1 MMLRE
6 RALARGPLAVAP
18 RSATGLAIRTEI
30 AQSSPAAL
38 ATTAVGT
45 KVPRGVHRAGASVG
59 RGHRI
64 GSHGKGRLGMCRLLL
79 TQGAMGLLR
88 QTRKRFGFVGAL
100 TSWLTGRGW
109 PRL

>member
-1 MMLRE
+1 LHRPLLAMEDRAVMLRE

-45 KVPRGVHRAGASVG
+45 KVPRGVHRAGTPRG
-59 RGHRI
+59 RGHGV
-64 GSHGKGRLGMCRLLL
+64 GSC
-79 TQGAMGLLR
+79 
-88 QTRKRFGFVGAL
+88 
-100 TSWLTGRGW
+100 GRGRVGLSAVL
-109 PRL
+109 PTHATRGVGRA